1 LLAGAKNPATVTVAE
16 KSREEF
22 LTYNTI
28 FRSFSQNNN
37 NNNNHL
43 RKPK

>member
-1 LLAGAKNPATVTVAE
+1 LLLAGAKNPATVTVAE
-16 KSREEF
+16 KLREEF

-28 FRSFSQNNN
+28 YRSFSQKKK
-37 NNNNHL
+37 NNNHL